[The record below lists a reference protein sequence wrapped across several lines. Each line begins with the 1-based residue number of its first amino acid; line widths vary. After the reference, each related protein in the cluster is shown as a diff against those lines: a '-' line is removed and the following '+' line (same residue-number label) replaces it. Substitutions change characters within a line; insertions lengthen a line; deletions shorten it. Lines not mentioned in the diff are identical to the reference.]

1 MNGNSASWL
10 LTMLTCFYDHRY
22 LAPEYFMYG
31 RVNEKADVYSFGVVL
46 LELLT
51 GRQPI
56 DTTRP
61 KGQENLVLWVCMVL
75 QLYNCL
81 RIRLNSLMKAPLNVI
96 LLIPE
101 IFLMSMVSFNII
113 MLQQWNSWP
122 LKGQGVQCTA
132 ICTISRRFTKSEK
145 SYFII
150 LLSFDLYLVHNL
162 MARRK

>member
-10 LTMLTCFYDHRY
+10 LTTLTCFCDHRY

-61 KGQENLVLWVCMVL
+61 KGQQNLVLWVCMVL

-81 RIRLNSLMKAPLNVI
+81 RIWLNFLMKASLNGI
-96 LLIPE
+96 LLIQH
-101 IFLMSMVSFNII
+101 ILMVSCNVI

-122 LKGQGVQCTA
+122 SKDQGTQCTA
-132 ICTISRRFTKSEK
+132 ICTISRSFTKSKK

-150 LLSFDLYLVHNL
+150 LLSFDLYFVHNL
-162 MARRK
+162 MSRRK